1 MPTKIIQQFS
11 EIFSDFL
18 FSNFNS
24 CLETGMFP
32 DELKLAEVTPVLK
45 IMIKRI
51 KAITDQS
58 VFFQIFQK
66 FTKDV

>member
-1 MPTKIIQQFS
+1 MFS
-11 EIFSDFL
+11 
-18 FSNFNS
+18 
-24 CLETGMFP
+24 

-51 KAITDQS
+51 KAIRDQS